1 MKAVAGIHHVALTVS
16 DLSVSS
22 RWYMDTLGLI
32 EVLSGD
38 DDLATFQLLTDPS
51 SLLTIGL
58 REYKTA
64 PKDRFSEFRTGLD
77 HLSIGVT
84 SRHELSLREA
94 DLAAKGVAYTPS
106 VDTPIG
112 TVVVFRDPDGI
123 QLEYWL
129 PAPVG

>member
-1 MKAVAGIHHVALTVS
+1 MEAMTGIHHVALTVS

-22 RWYMDTLGLI
+22 RWYMDTLGLTA
-32 EVLSGD
+32 VMAGGD
-38 DDLATFQLLTDPS
+38 DLVTFQLLTDPNS
-51 SLLTIGL
+51 GLTIGL
-58 REYKTA
+58 REYKA
-64 PKDRFSEFRTGLD
+64 PHDRFSEFRTGLD
-77 HLSIGVT
+77 HLAIGVQ

-94 DLAAKGVAYTPS
+94 DLAAKGVAFTPS

-129 PAPVG
+129 PAPAG